1 MSRNE
6 RLGRVARF
14 SVLYPFTQQAA
25 RITKAKKRY
34 LFCIVLTYQYLCPAI
49 LQSDKKEFMIRKA
62 NKGDIQRIIELLH
75 QVNMVHHVLR
85 PDLFKPYTTKYN
97 EQELEVM
104 LDDDS
109 KPIFVNDEGAVLGY
123 AFCQITEVKG
133 DQLLEDIKTLYIDD
147 ICVDENARGKHV
159 GKALYEYVRDY
170 AKTIGCNNITLNV
183 WEGNEPALHFY
194 KNMGMQ
200 VQKTTMEIIL

>member
-1 MSRNE
+1 
-6 RLGRVARF
+6 
-14 SVLYPFTQQAA
+14 
-25 RITKAKKRY
+25 
-34 LFCIVLTYQYLCPAI
+34 
-49 LQSDKKEFMIRKA
+49 MIRKA

-97 EQELEVM
+97 EQELAAM

-109 KPIFVNDEGAVLGY
+109 KPIFVNDEGRVLGY

-133 DQLLEDIKTLYIDD
+133 NQLLEDIKTLYIDD

-170 AKTIGCNNITLNV
+170 AKAIGCNNITLNV